1 MPKELSSKGYMSVFY
16 GRIAHIHQLLDQTN
30 RVLEES
36 EKALQCAEESGS
48 FDRLR
53 RAYQAKGLSLI
64 EKGSL
69 DEAEKVAKELKGL
82 IDDRIW

>member
-1 MPKELSSKGYMSVFY
+1 
-16 GRIAHIHQLLDQTN
+16 
-30 RVLEES
+30 
-36 EKALQCAEESGS
+36 
-48 FDRLR
+48 
-53 RAYQAKGLSLI
+53 LI